1 MVFFL
6 DAYDYA
12 VPEAGTLP
20 LLSNGG
26 EDIAPSIRNHSG
38 SVSSRGQRNSV
49 NNRNSHSE
57 GKKVSTQNNVLFYSN
72 PTMSFFLVTHSTRGF
87 NSS

>member
-1 MVFFL
+1 MNFFIV

-20 LLSNGG
+20 LLSNGN
-26 EDIAPSIRNHSG
+26 EDIVPSNRNHSG
-38 SVSSRGQRNSV
+38 SISSRGQRNSV

-57 GKKVSTQNNVLFYSN
+57 GKKVDGQ
-72 PTMSFFLVTHSTRGF
+72 F
-87 NSS
+87 N